1 MQVERNINS
10 VTPYME
16 EDEIDLRELFN
27 TIYQHKIFIAI
38 FVIVVTTLSLLYTLS
53 KPNEYKVSIKLAPQ
67 EQSKGLNLGGLGA
80 LASMAGVNVGG
91 GGGGITPD
99 IAFSSL
105 LDDYAFMKKFIKKEG
120 LDNKLITPSLHD
132 DYIFAFGY
140 RGLYDILHSDN
151 KSAAKVDIFSVYN
164 TVKNSISI
172 SKDKK
177 TSMIDISYTSAS
189 RKFAYETLNLFLQEA
204 TDHLIKN
211 NLQDIDSQ
219 INRYKKELTK
229 TNNLDLKSQLA
240 KLISNLIKQKV
251 YMNTSKYYKVKVI
264 INPYIPDVK
273 DKAKPKR
280 GLIVIVA
287 MITSL
292 ILAIFLVFFREF
304 IKKDDA

>member
-38 FVIVVTTLSLLYTLS
+38 FVIVITTLSLLYALS

-120 LDNKLITPSLHD
+120 LDKKLITPSLHD

-151 KSAAKVDIFSVYN
+151 KSAAKEDIFSVYN

-280 GLIVIVA
+280 SLIVIVA